1 MLVASFQD
9 MDRVL
14 QADLPPVGSK
24 SSRLVNVE
32 TNLEPGKCSRGFGD
46 RRPRPEL
53 PLLGRSPRAS
63 VSRWVNMECNLEPG
77 KYPRGFGARS
87 FPCWVEVLEPLRLP
101 LGQRGSKFGT
111 RQVSPWLWRP
121 EAPPGA
127 SLLGRSPR
135 AVAAPVGSTWKQ
147 IWNPANVPV
156 AFAPGGPTRSFP
168 CWVEFLEPLRLPLGQ
183 RGSKFGTRQV
193 SPWLWRPEAPPGASP
208 VGSKSSSRC
217 GSRWVNVE
225 ANLEPGKCPRG
236 FGAQRPHPE
245 LPCWVEVL
253 EPLRLPLG
261 QRGSKFGTRQMS
273 PWLSRPEAPP
283 GASPVGSKSSSR
295 CVSRWVNVE
304 ANLEPIKCPRWLWC
318 PEVLA
323 GGPPN
328 GKATIQWENEK
339 CYIYCG

>member
-1 MLVASFQD
+1 M
-9 MDRVL
+9 
-14 QADLPPVGSK
+14 
-24 SSRLVNVE
+24 E

-111 RQVSPWLWRP
+111 RQVSPSLWRP

-147 IWNPANVPV
+147 IWNPASVPV
-156 AFAPGGPTRSFP
+156 ALAPGGPTRSFP
-168 CWVEFLEPLRLPLGQ
+168 CWVEVLEPLRLPLGQ

-236 FGAQRPHPE
+236 FRARRPHPE
-245 LPCWVEVL
+245 LPL
-253 EPLRLPLG
+253 LG
-261 QRGSKFGTRQMS
+261 RS
-273 PWLSRPEAPP
+273 PRAV
-283 GASPVGSKSSSR
+283 ASPVGST
-295 CVSRWVNVE
+295 W
-304 ANLEPIKCPRWLWC
+304 NLTWSPLSVPGGFGARRFW
-318 PEVLA
+318 PEVLPT
-323 GGPPN
+323 GRL
-328 GKATIQWENEK
+328 QFNEK
-339 CYIYCG
+339 MKNVTFIVGKWEKVSVQHIKN